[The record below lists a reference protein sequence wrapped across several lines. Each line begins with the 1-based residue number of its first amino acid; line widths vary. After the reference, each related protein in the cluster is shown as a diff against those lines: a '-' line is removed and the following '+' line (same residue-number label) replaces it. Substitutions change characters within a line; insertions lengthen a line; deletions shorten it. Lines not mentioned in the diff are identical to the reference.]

1 LRRREQGKL
10 TEVDIDLLCFYQGNV
25 HTFDRVVLT
34 EYRKNRKKV
43 DSLIFIAIYVRHLP
57 EDVKEDAGLT
67 YDIFAVLG
75 EIIK

>member
-1 LRRREQGKL
+1 
-10 TEVDIDLLCFYQGNV
+10 V

-34 EYRKNRKKV
+34 EYRKNKKKV

-57 EDVKEDAGLT
+57 EDVTEDAGLT
-67 YDIFAVLG
+67 YDTFAVLG

>member
-1 LRRREQGKL
+1 
-10 TEVDIDLLCFYQGNV
+10 V